1 MKKLTLFLSMVFAS
15 SLVLSAQP
23 VLSKLYRWVDD
34 NGNIRVTDY
43 PPPSSSSAG
52 RNDPTPQAP
61 VARQQ
66 VELYITSWCPYCRKA
81 EDFFRA
87 RGIPFKSY
95 DIEKDKEAAARK
107 NQLDKEGGV
116 PFAVINGFTIHGFNP
131 EVYADALRDSENAKI
146 P

>member
-23 VLSKLYRWVDD
+23 ALSKSYRWVDD

-52 RNDPTPQAP
+52 RSDPTPQVP

-81 EDFFRA
+81 ELIMHSTAVEWLFARQSNLCRA
-87 RGIPFKSY
+87 QCRPASFPNGT
-95 DIEKDKEAAARK
+95 
-107 NQLDKEGGV
+107 L
-116 PFAVINGFTIHGFNP
+116 INI
-131 EVYADALRDSENAKI
+131 
-146 P
+146 